1 MNAYELKIRGL
12 DNATSFARAR
22 WELFVFPDVHD
33 LTSRAAKDRFLVLYY
48 GDVPDPITWCRVL
61 SAAGYPATPVGPL
74 LETGEAA

>member
-1 MNAYELKIRGL
+1 MNAYELRIRGL

-22 WELFVFPDVHD
+22 WDLFVFPQVHG
-33 LTSRAAKDRFLVLYY
+33 LTSRPEKDRFLVLYY
-48 GDVPDPITWCRVL
+48 GEAPDPAAWCRVL

>member
-1 MNAYELKIRGL
+1 MNAYELRIRGL

-22 WELFVFPDVHD
+22 WELFVFPQVQD
-33 LTSRAAKDRFLVLYY
+33 LTSGAVKDRFLVLHY
-48 GDVPDPITWCRVL
+48 GEADPTAWCRVL